1 MADIVLSFYLSTW
14 SNLSAPEIA
23 ILEANPVVLTELST
37 GKPLPKTSKKTVVKE
52 PLIVFSSLA
61 SHILCSRRVKTLLFI
76 FPLNLLKTV
85 WHRL

>member
-37 GKPLPKTSKKTVVKE
+37 GEPLPKN
-52 PLIVFSSLA
+52 F
-61 SHILCSRRVKTLLFI
+61 
-76 FPLNLLKTV
+76 
-85 WHRL
+85 

>member
-23 ILEANPVVLTELST
+23 ILKANPVVLTELST
-37 GKPLPKTSKKTVVKE
+37 SKPLPKTSKKTVVKE
-52 PLIVFSSLA
+52 PLIVFSSR
-61 SHILCSRRVKTLLFI
+61 ILCSQRVKTLLFI

-85 WHRL
+85 